1 MLPAQW
7 FLFQLYDD
15 VQLGGNKNV
24 ICFATCMAWLQ
35 VNKSHGAFKCE
46 ISAVIHAVPCS
57 DNSNMPRMLSVLL
70 YFLWS
75 RANNLE
81 DCWMFSEFLHL
92 VLLSSMCIDMVSL
105 ICSMLSY
112 WLHFCWNFV
121 VEVVIQN
128 LYSFGMH
135 VYKFLSQSFFSYFDS
150 WLACRVS
157 CIVLWVICPLLGRFK
172 HFVV

>member
-1 MLPAQW
+1 MS
-7 FLFQLYDD
+7 
-15 VQLGGNKNV
+15 
-24 ICFATCMAWLQ
+24 WL
-35 VNKSHGAFKCE
+35 CY
-46 ISAVIHAVPCS
+46 
-57 DNSNMPRMLSVLL
+57 LL

-135 VYKFLSQSFFSYFDS
+135 VYKFLSQSFFFIFWFMISMQGKLYNTMSDMPTVGTIQTFRSLRMQIACILLSFFQSYEKKYRPEREASILTAYMASDIS
-150 WLACRVS
+150 GIYLKISLSTLSNHCS
-157 CIVLWVICPLLGRFK
+157 FK
-172 HFVV
+172 